1 MTNKRDM
8 ETVST
13 TQRDSMDPTVQR
25 NLVHFH
31 IATLEAEAAAERLAL
46 ASRAGDS
53 KTSVRTALGH
63 RLIALGTAIAA
74 TAVDEPSPD
83 TGAARGA

>member
-8 ETVST
+8 EQMNPNL
-13 TQRDSMDPTVQR
+13 QRT
-25 NLVHFH
+25 LVESH
-31 IATLEAEAAAERLAL
+31 IAGLQAEAAAERLAL
-46 ASRAGDS
+46 AAHANDPRP
-53 KTSVRTALGH
+53 SVRTALGH